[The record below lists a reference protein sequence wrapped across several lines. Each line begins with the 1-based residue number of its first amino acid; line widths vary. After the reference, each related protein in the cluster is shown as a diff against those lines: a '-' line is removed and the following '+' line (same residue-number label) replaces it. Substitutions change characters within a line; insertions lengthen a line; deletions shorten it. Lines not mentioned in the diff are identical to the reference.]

1 MTTWIL
7 VANACQAKLYARS
20 NIKNGLSLIKTL
32 SHPESRMK
40 NSELVSDGSG
50 AMQSA
55 AGHGARQPQTEPK
68 QNEAIHFA
76 QQLAHELNQGRNE
89 QQFVKII
96 LMAPPTFLGLI
107 NEKLD
112 TQTAKLISTKLD
124 KDYTQVGEK
133 EILNALGW

>member
-7 VANACQAKLYARS
+7 VANACQAKLYSRS
-20 NIKNGLSLIKTL
+20 NIKNGLSLVKTL

-50 AMQSA
+50 SMQSA
-55 AGHGARQPQTEPK
+55 AGHGARQPQTAPK

-76 QQLAHELNQGRNE
+76 QELAQELNQGRND
-89 QQFVKII
+89 QQFGQIV
-96 LMAPPTFLGLI
+96 LMAPPAFLGLI
-107 NEKLD
+107 NDKLD
-112 TQTAKLISTKLD
+112 AHTAKLVSTKLD